1 MLFNVICREVSFLV
15 FCILDFSS
23 SKLTFLQRLGLCNK
37 RCRSMQL
44 LRIIRRGLLR
54 NDLGRY
60 IHADLDISYGTT
72 IDDLDYRLTFG
83 REDRIHLIVQG
94 PKQTRPPS
102 TPSVTSSG
110 GGDGGLVTDTR
121 TRASTGPTTASA
133 TGEGG
138 GSGSGSGALSTGAK
152 IAIGVVIPL
161 FVFIF
166 AAVLFFLL
174 RRRKEKQEARNQ
186 RAVSSEPD
194 GTPELE
200 VSVGANLTQSA
211 PQQASQPELE
221 ASLRRNFTAS
231 AIQEVERPEMEG
243 NADGADFITVGGLT
257 YQRVEPNTSVTERQ
271 ELDPSAV
278 VREVAELEG
287 LGLVNELP
295 ALSIKKDKK
304 EA

>member
-1 MLFNVICREVSFLV
+1 MTL
-15 FCILDFSS
+15 
-23 SKLTFLQRLGLCNK
+23 
-37 RCRSMQL
+37 
-44 LRIIRRGLLR
+44 
-54 NDLGRY
+54 
-60 IHADLDISYGTT
+60 
-72 IDDLDYRLTFG
+72 
-83 REDRIHLIVQG
+83 
-94 PKQTRPPS
+94 
-102 TPSVTSSG
+102 SG
-110 GGDGGLVTDTR
+110 GGNGGLVTDTG

-138 GSGSGSGALSTGAK
+138 GSGALSTRAK

-161 FVFIF
+161 FVVIF
-166 AAVLFFLL
+166 AAALFFVLQ
-174 RRRKEKQEARNQ
+174 RQKKKQEARNQ
-186 RAVSSEPD
+186 PAVSSKPD

-221 ASLRRNFTAS
+221 ASLGRNFTVS
-231 AIQEVERPEMEG
+231 AIQEVEKPEMEG
-243 NADGADFITVGGLT
+243 NADRANFITVGGVT

-278 VREVAELEG
+278 VREVAKLEG
-287 LGLVNELP
+287 LGLVGELP